1 MRDHPHMT
9 STGNVGGETKRIHDG
24 RLRDSVFDRRYGSE
38 NLRTFYVVGT
48 WRWRHIGMRAGK
60 KDLCVA
66 GENNDNTGISNGVSH
81 ASLLSDTLASRS
93 WSPFFWM
100 YSSTG
105 VKPPLRR
112 GTRIISIRIL
122 LARIGFL
129 PAVAGP
135 VVLSSGFAFQG
146 LDQAQPKQ
154 SQEGCLIV
162 GLQSTS
168 NEYRFH

>member
-1 MRDHPHMT
+1 
-9 STGNVGGETKRIHDG
+9 
-24 RLRDSVFDRRYGSE
+24 
-38 NLRTFYVVGT
+38 
-48 WRWRHIGMRAGK
+48 
-60 KDLCVA
+60 
-66 GENNDNTGISNGVSH
+66 
-81 ASLLSDTLASRS
+81 
-93 WSPFFWM
+93 M

-168 NEYRFH
+168 NEYRFHWGASMLNCLTLIESHLRHNLASLSFLPQKASRLLNSFSLMRPSLWSSFDIIISGWISSCLGCQDRVSTSRECRYFI